1 MPAAGQVVDSE
12 GERDGGEA
20 MTQSAYPKR
29 EVAAWPVEFKLFCR
43 ATECGPFLKVS
54 AIAGDLGVSFETDP
68 RGDAPLGRDECLRLA
83 GWLIQRAREMEKKA

>member
-1 MPAAGQVVDSE
+1 
-12 GERDGGEA
+12 

-29 EVAAWPVEFKLFCR
+29 EVAVWPVEFKLFCQ

-68 RGDAPLGRDECLRLA
+68 RGDAPLGRDECLRL
-83 GWLIQRAREMEKKA
+83 GKWLIRQARTMEVK